1 MRYDITTTMFYSL
14 LEFPAHISFHPY
26 HHFERMPPPCDCL
39 QAMLTNDGLVYACGT
54 FRDANG
60 SIGLTEDGPQK
71 EAVHLKCDKRIVKI
85 VSGSDH
91 ILALSE
97 EGLIFSAG
105 ECYSPPCLP
114 GLILVPWFKYHFRL

>member
-1 MRYDITTTMFYSL
+1 MDFNSCNL
-14 LEFPAHISFHPY
+14 SKGVSKVKKLFPKRVTFVLNNAWWWYI
-26 HHFERMPPPCDCL
+26 RWCVVAL

-60 SIGLTEDGPQK
+60 SIGLTESGPQK
-71 EAVHLKCDKRIVKI
+71 ETVHLPCDKRIVKI

-97 EGLIFSAG
+97 EGFIYSAG
-105 ECYSPPCLP
+105 SYRN
-114 GLILVPWFKYHFRL
+114 KYYVGQLCCRL